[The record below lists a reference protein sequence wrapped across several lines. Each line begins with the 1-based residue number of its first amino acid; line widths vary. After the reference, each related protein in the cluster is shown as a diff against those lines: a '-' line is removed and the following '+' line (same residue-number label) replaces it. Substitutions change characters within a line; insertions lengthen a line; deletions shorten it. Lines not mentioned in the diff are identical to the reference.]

1 MATILVSIHFELLL
15 SGKMCT
21 FAHVTSVF
29 NNFFAANSKYFTAQ
43 QCADLRNRM
52 LQLPETASAPFLAS
66 DLKDPTTALLIS
78 LFAGGLGVD
87 RFYIGDVG
95 LGVGKLL
102 TAGGCGI
109 WAIIDLF
116 LIMDATREKNYQ
128 SMLLALSQYA

>member
-1 MATILVSIHFELLL
+1 
-15 SGKMCT
+15 
-21 FAHVTSVF
+21 
-29 NNFFAANSKYFTAQ
+29 
-43 QCADLRNRM
+43 M
-52 LQLPETASAPFLAS
+52 LQLPEGSNAAFFSS

-102 TAGGCGI
+102 TGGGCGI

-128 SMLLALSQYA
+128 SMLLALSQFS

>member
-1 MATILVSIHFELLL
+1 MDANQV
-15 SGKMCT
+15 
-21 FAHVTSVF
+21 
-29 NNFFAANSKYFTAQ
+29 NNFFAANAKYFTAQ
-43 QCADLRNRM
+43 QCADLRN
-52 LQLPETASAPFLAS
+52 PTFFSS

-102 TAGGCGI
+102 TGGGCGI

-128 SMLLALSQYA
+128 SMLLALSQFC

>member
-1 MATILVSIHFELLL
+1 MDANQI
-15 SGKMCT
+15 
-21 FAHVTSVF
+21 

-43 QCADLRNRM
+43 QCVDLRNRM
-52 LQLPETASAPFLAS
+52 LKPPETASVPFLAS
-66 DLKDPTTALLIS
+66 DLKDPTTVLLIS
-78 LFAGGLGVD
+78 LFAGYLGVD

>member
-1 MATILVSIHFELLL
+1 MDANQV
-15 SGKMCT
+15 
-21 FAHVTSVF
+21 
-29 NNFFAANSKYFTAQ
+29 NNFFAANAKYFTAQ
-43 QCADLRNRM
+43 QCVDLRNRM
-52 LQLPETASAPFLAS
+52 LQLPEGSNATFFSS

-95 LGVGKLL
+95 LRVGKLL
-102 TAGGCGI
+102 TGGGCGI

-128 SMLLALSQYA
+128 SMLLALSQFC

>member
-1 MATILVSIHFELLL
+1 MDANQI
-15 SGKMCT
+15 
-21 FAHVTSVF
+21 

-66 DLKDPTTALLIS
+66 DLKDPTTVLLIS
-78 LFAGGLGVD
+78 LFAG
-87 RFYIGDVG
+87 GDVG

>member
-1 MATILVSIHFELLL
+1 MLSISLR
-15 SGKMCT
+15 
-21 FAHVTSVF
+21 
-29 NNFFAANSKYFTAQ
+29 NNV
-43 QCADLRNRM
+43 DLRNRM
-52 LQLPETASAPFLAS
+52 LQLPEGSNAAFFSS

-102 TAGGCGI
+102 TGGGCGI

-128 SMLLALSQYA
+128 SMLLALSQFS

>member
-1 MATILVSIHFELLL
+1 MDANQV
-15 SGKMCT
+15 
-21 FAHVTSVF
+21 

-52 LQLPETASAPFLAS
+52 LQLPEGSNAAFLSS

-78 LFAGGLGVD
+78 LFAGGFGVD

-102 TAGGCGI
+102 TGGGCGI

-128 SMLLALSQYA
+128 SMLLALSQFAKSHCVGATH

>member
-1 MATILVSIHFELLL
+1 MATILISIHFELLL

-109 WAIIDLF
+109 WAII
-116 LIMDATREKNYQ
+116 MDATREKNYQ

>member
-1 MATILVSIHFELLL
+1 MQT
-15 SGKMCT
+15 
-21 FAHVTSVF
+21 
-29 NNFFAANSKYFTAQ
+29 
-43 QCADLRNRM
+43 CAIVCCI
-52 LQLPETASAPFLAS
+52 LPEGSNAAFLSS

-78 LFAGGLGVD
+78 LFAGGFGVD

-102 TAGGCGI
+102 TGGGCGI

-128 SMLLALSQYA
+128 SMLLALSQFC

>member
-1 MATILVSIHFELLL
+1 MDANQV
-15 SGKMCT
+15 
-21 FAHVTSVF
+21 
-29 NNFFAANSKYFTAQ
+29 NNAKYFTAQ
-43 QCADLRNRM
+43 QCVDLRNRM
-52 LQLPETASAPFLAS
+52 LQLPEGSNATFFSS

-102 TAGGCGI
+102 TGGGCGI

-128 SMLLALSQYA
+128 SMLLALSQFC